1 MVAVSRKTYAIEDSG
16 PYDED
21 EVREK
26 IRAYCDEHGFH
37 AALGL
42 AVIEMTEGE
51 ATVRRVDASQFLD

>member
-16 PYDED
+16 PYNED

-42 AVIEMTEGE
+42 TVIEMTEGV
-51 ATVRRVDASQFLD
+51 TTGQRVDAGQFLD

>member
-26 IRAYCDEHGFH
+26 IP
-37 AALGL
+37 
-42 AVIEMTEGE
+42 T
-51 ATVRRVDASQFLD
+51 ATNTASTRRSAPR